1 MNSCFLRTAKAPVLP
16 ATFENAFAPP
26 CAIIPF
32 PRALPD
38 IGVEFIIVHPW
49 MKLLWLKTKHEID
62 LTQ

>member
-16 ATFENAFAPP
+16 ATLENACAPP

-38 IGVEFIIVHPW
+38 IGVQLIIPYPW
-49 MKLLWLKTKHEID
+49 MKLLWLQTKNEID
-62 LTQ
+62 LTK